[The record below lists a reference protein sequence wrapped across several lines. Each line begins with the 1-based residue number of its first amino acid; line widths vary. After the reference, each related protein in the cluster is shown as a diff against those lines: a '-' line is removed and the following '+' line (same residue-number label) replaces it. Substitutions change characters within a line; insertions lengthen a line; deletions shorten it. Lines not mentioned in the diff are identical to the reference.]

1 LGFPPPSAR
10 DDFIT
15 LQIHRRGIDGSPMPP
30 PRRSSMAGV
39 SDSIA
44 LGRTKLFPFFSLTP
58 EKAQAFALFSSSFFH
73 RMQSIYY
80 FPPVLILK

>member
-1 LGFPPPSAR
+1 
-10 DDFIT
+10 
-15 LQIHRRGIDGSPMPP
+15 MPP